1 MFETIS
7 ACIRCN
13 KEDVAKVVL
22 MPGDPLRAKF
32 IAENYLESPVLF
44 NDVRNMLGYTGVYKG
59 KRISVMGSGMGIPS
73 MCLYAHELYTQI
85 GVDAIIRVGS
95 TGGLAEDVHA
105 KDIVIAMSAATNS
118 GIAGLCDSPVKLA
131 PTADW
136 GMLKDAV
143 DSADAMGLSYKVG
156 QVVSSDVFY
165 NPREDAPVRY
175 KELGLLCVEMETA
188 GLYIEAQTSHKKA
201 VSILSVS
208 DTFFTG
214 ESLSAEEREQSFT
227 DMMELSLETAWKTI
241 D

>member
-1 MFETIS
+1 MTIHIGAAPGRIAET
-7 ACIRCN
+7 
-13 KEDVAKVVL
+13 VL
-22 MPGDPLRAKF
+22 MPGDPYRARWA
-32 IAENYLESPVLF
+32 AETFLDGAELVNET
-44 NDVRNMLGYTGVYKG
+44 RGMLGFTGTWRGHRV
-59 KRISVMGSGMGIPS
+59 SFQGSGMGIPS

-118 GIAGLCDSPVKLA
+118 GIAGLYDSPVKLA